1 MVLWQV
7 LWQRDLSFVLG
18 NNNKQ
23 ERKTNFLRSIT
34 LTQPVRSSFFS
45 PLPKNSTFPRGNRCA
60 GTSASEQAPTH
71 RSSGDDGRE
80 DMEERVLRQKFE
92 EYVRL
97 IEWMSKL
104 NNISGLLAVL
114 TTLIGKKLNMAS
126 SSNHLMQ
133 I

>member
-34 LTQPVRSSFFS
+34 VTQPVRSSFFS
-45 PLPKNSTFPRGNRCA
+45 PLQKYTTFPRGNRCA

-80 DMEERVLRQKFE
+80 DMEERVLRQKIA
-92 EYVRL
+92 EYVRR
-97 IEWMSKL
+97 IEWINK
-104 NNISGLLAVL
+104 ISGLLAVL
-114 TTLIGKKLNMAS
+114 ITLIGK
-126 SSNHLMQ
+126 
-133 I
+133 